1 MLLCRN
7 HNSSRHGVLFPIH
20 VCICCRIVSSNSTCS
35 LQESAGHL
43 RHRRRTCVGFL
54 HRPRVTGFQWQG
66 MGLNICEGLVGDN
79 IPHKI
84 GKITVFKAFSFG

>member
-1 MLLCRN
+1 LHLLPHRFFKL
-7 HNSSRHGVLFPIH
+7 HMQFAGVGRPATSS
-20 VCICCRIVSSNSTCS
+20 
-35 LQESAGHL
+35 AAYL
-43 RHRRRTCVGFL
+43 RRFL

-66 MGLNICEGLVGDN
+66 MELNICEGLVGDK